1 MTTGRPV
8 STSQF
13 ELVVNLQDRQDPRP
27 DDPAVV
33 SAAGGSGDR
42 VSRPRKP
49 VPAGQKAEPAKKG
62 MRKALPAE
70 MARDAIAHAEEA
82 PGGRV
87 RMTFR
92 VVLPRQVAE
101 GRARHPEEKN
111 IAMLVTELLEAAFR
125 KDRT

>member
-1 MTTGRPV
+1 
-8 STSQF
+8 
-13 ELVVNLQDRQDPRP
+13 
-27 DDPAVV
+27 
-33 SAAGGSGDR
+33 
-42 VSRPRKP
+42 
-49 VPAGQKAEPAKKG
+49 